1 MDSPKG
7 ILIVK
12 TSAIGDVI
20 QTFPVLQYLRRRFPN
35 AQIDWVAEKGIV
47 PLLRAHPEISK
58 VIPID
63 TKTWRKNPFSRETRE
78 AFSAFKENM
87 RLTTYDVLFDLQGN
101 SKSAVVTHTAHA
113 HVKVGFDRSCVKES
127 INLLA
132 TRKRFSVP
140 LEINVRERYLR
151 LVQQYFE
158 DQETFAFQGVKLQL
172 NAEEQTRLHSFALSS
187 GPTLMVCFGS
197 KWENK
202 KLPESAW
209 LGVLKS
215 ARDSFGAS
223 FLFIYGD
230 EGEKLTAAALSSHFP
245 DCSQC
250 VGELTLPL
258 WQALMWQVDAV
269 LAVDSAAL
277 HLCGTT
283 LTPSFSAFG
292 PSLAHIYK
300 PTEERHG
307 VFQGS
312 CPYNVS
318 FATRC
323 PKLRTCQTGSCLR
336 DVDRA
341 ALSAAFQEWVAR
353 ILIPVN

>member
-1 MDSPKG
+1 MESS

-20 QTFPVLQYLRRRFPN
+20 QTFPVLQYLRKRFPG

-47 PLLRAHPEISK
+47 PLLRAHPEVSR

-63 TKTWRKNPFSRETRE
+63 TKTWRKSPFSRETRE
-78 AFSAFKENM
+78 AFSTFKDDV
-87 RLTTYDVLFDLQGN
+87 RRTTYDVLFDLQGN

-127 INLLA
+127 LNLLA

-140 LEINVRERYLR
+140 LEVNVRQRYLS
-151 LVQQYFE
+151 LVQQYFDDRE
-158 DQETFAFQGVKLQL
+158 PFVFQGVKLRL
-172 NAEEQTRLHSFALSS
+172 NAEEQARLSSFAHSN
-187 GPTLMVCFGS
+187 GPQLMVCFGS

-209 LGVLKS
+209 LDVLKS
-215 ARDSFGAS
+215 ARDSLGAS

-230 EGEKLTAAALSSHFP
+230 EGEKQAALSLSSHFP
-245 DCSQC
+245 GRSQC

-258 WQALMWQVDAV
+258 WQALMWRVDAV

-292 PSLAHIYK
+292 PSLAQIYK

-312 CPYNVS
+312 CPYNIS

-323 PKLRTCQTGSCLR
+323 PKLRTCSTGSCLR
-336 DVDRA
+336 EVNRET
-341 ALSAAFQEWVAR
+341 LSAAFHEWLAMMFSEKT
-353 ILIPVN
+353 IQ